1 MATATEGPNVTVD
14 PLQAN
19 VWMVG
24 GGIASMAAAAFQIRD
39 AGVPGE
45 NIHILET
52 LDVPGGSLDGA
63 ESPSSPVT

>member
-24 GGIASMAAAAFQIRD
+24 GGIASMAAAAFLIRD